1 MPKTLASLIAALAL
15 ILTLPATPVAA
26 QQAQR
31 VCSVQIVATGPR
43 RVGEERAREA
53 AIAEFD
59 AHLIRNH
66 GAVNPF
72 TAARGL
78 SERTVAV
85 TCRRDNARQTCT
97 ASGHVCVLTR
107 AAPAC
112 AGPQR
117 IDAEGLHD
125 TCTVNLSSGGGFMQ
139 PSISGSGA
147 FPTVRIPCP
156 RGYQVRVRAGQD
168 TCMLPGY

>member
-1 MPKTLASLIAALAL
+1 MRFLSVLMIVALAL
-15 ILTLPATPVAA
+15 SLPTAPATA

-31 VCSVQIVATGPR
+31 VCSVQIVAQGPR
-43 RVGEERAREA
+43 RVGENRARQA
-53 AIAEFD
+53 ALAEFD
-59 AHLIRNH
+59 ARLIQNH

-78 SERTVAV
+78 SDRTVAV

-112 AGPQR
+112 HGPQR
-117 IDAEGLHD
+117 IDADGIFD
-125 TCTVNLSSGGGFMQ
+125 TCTVDRSITQGRATLSGAL
-139 PSISGSGA
+139 A
-147 FPTVRIPCP
+147 FPTERIPCP